1 MITDAMIVMLRLSK
15 IKKLA
20 AFLVCSALT
29 VNLISFYNGRGSS
42 DDSVKAKTIT
52 EIQEERKQNEAEIEA
67 LQQELDAIG
76 NDKAEEQAYQNTLN
90 EKIILIQD
98 NITLLNAE
106 LGQLETDIN
115 TAQANIDTLNDDIA
129 AQELE
134 VDANIELFK
143 ERLCAMYV
151 TGNDSL
157 ALAVLGSTDFYDMLS
172 RVEMVNSIAA
182 HDEELVNTIIEEI
195 NTLEASKAALETEKI
210 VLVAKQEE
218 VTVKKAEQESSKAEL
233 DEAMKLSEYEMTR
246 LALEEEEKKATKE
259 ELEEANALLEAQEEE
274 VRAQIEAAKAEAER
288 KAKEEAEKLAQQ
300 QQQNNNSSSTPTYV
314 PTTPGASGFA
324 IPTPGFYWVSSYF
337 GPRWGRSH
345 KGIDIAGGG
354 ISGSAVV
361 ASKAGTVVSVVQ
373 GCSHNYPKSGK
384 CCGNGYGKYVVIS
397 HDGTYSTLYGH
408 LASISVSPGQYVS
421 QGQVIGTVGS
431 TGWSTGYHLH
441 FEVWVN
447 GVQQN
452 PLNYVAY

>member
-1 MITDAMIVMLRLSK
+1 MFRLSR
-15 IKKLA
+15 IKRLA
-20 AFLVCSALT
+20 AFVVCSALT
-29 VNLISFYNGRGSS
+29 VNLISFYNGRSS
-42 DDSVKAKTIT
+42 SQGSVKAKSIT
-52 EIQEERKQNEAEIEA
+52 EIQEERKQNEEKIAA
-67 LQQELDAIG
+67 LQKELDTIG
-76 NDKAEEQAYQNTLN
+76 QDKAEEQEYQDTLN
-90 EKIILIQD
+90 DKIILIQD

-106 LGQLETDIN
+106 LGQLETDIAA
-115 TAQANIDTLNDDIA
+115 AQDNIDTLNNDIA

-134 VDANIELFK
+134 VEANIDLFK

-182 HDEELVNTIIEEI
+182 HDEELVNKLIEEI
-195 NTLEASKAALETEKI
+195 ETLETSKAALETEK
-210 VLVAKQEE
+210 VTLVAKQEE
-218 VTVKKAEQESSKAEL
+218 VQIKKQEQEDSKAEL

-246 LALEEEEKKATKE
+246 LALEEEEKNATKE
-259 ELEEANALLEAQEEE
+259 ELEEANALLDAQEEE
-274 VRAQIEAAKAEAER
+274 IRAQIAAAKAEAER

-300 QQQNNNSSSTPTYV
+300 QQQQQGGSNTPTYV

-345 KGIDIAGGG
+345 KGIDVAGGG

-361 ASKAGTVVSVVQ
+361 ASKAGTVISVVQ
-373 GCSHNYPKSGK
+373 GCSHNYPKSGN
-384 CCGNGYGKYVVIS
+384 CCGNGYGNYVVIS

-421 QGQVIGTVGS
+421 QGQVLGTVGS

-447 GVQQN
+447 GSPQN

>member
-1 MITDAMIVMLRLSK
+1 MIVMFRLSK
-15 IKKLA
+15 IRKLA

-29 VNLISFYNGRGSS
+29 VNLISFYNGRSSS
-42 DDSVKAKTIT
+42 DGSVNAKTIA
-52 EIQEERKQNEAEIEA
+52 EIQEERKQNEEKIAA
-67 LQQELDAIG
+67 LQQELDVIG
-76 NDKAEEQAYQNTLN
+76 NDKAEEQEYQNTLN

-106 LGQLETDIN
+106 LGQLETDIG

-134 VDANIELFK
+134 IDANIELFK

-182 HDEELVNTIIEEI
+182 HDEELVNTLIEEI
-195 NTLEASKAALETEKI
+195 NTLEASKAALETEKTI
-210 VLVAKQEE
+210 LVAKQEE
-218 VTVKKAEQESSKAEL
+218 VIVKKEEQEASKAEL
-233 DEAMKLSEYEMTR
+233 DEAMRLSEYEMTR

-337 GPRWGRSH
+337 GPRWNTSH

-408 LASISVSPGQYVS
+408 LSSISVSPGQYVS
-421 QGQVIGTVGS
+421 QGQVLGTVGS